1 MSRLRPPDV
10 GDRRHDP
17 ASLQAAAADLVL
29 GGAPVGNPLQ
39 RYVGTAAVGPAW
51 RHLQDRLASGA
62 EASPRDDR
70 SGSFRLALFAPNAR
84 AGAHAR
90 ESRRLGGLQGAD
102 HPAKTWR
109 AALPRTAHPG
119 SEESNPSAEPASPAP
134 PAWRGLPPDNGVRG
148 GTSAACRY
156 SSSGGGR
163 GGPPK

>member
-70 SGSFRLALFAPNAR
+70 SGSFASGRRGRSRPSRDSIPNEGSGSSIPPRPRRSLLRAPWK
-84 AGAHAR
+84 
-90 ESRRLGGLQGAD
+90 LLIGLQIRPGRGSSTQNISIHA
-102 HPAKTWR
+102 PAGFGWR
-109 AALPRTAHPG
+109 FRPTTPQLPSTRS
-119 SEESNPSAEPASPAP
+119 SEETSN
-134 PAWRGLPPDNGVRG
+134 RGPR
-148 GTSAACRY
+148 
-156 SSSGGGR
+156 
-163 GGPPK
+163 

>member
-70 SGSFRLALFAPNAR
+70 SGSFAS
-84 AGAHAR
+84 G
-90 ESRRLGGLQGAD
+90 RRGRIRPSEIPFRTKEAFFD
-102 HPAKTWR
+102 PAK
-109 AALPRTAHPG
+109 AAKIVIA
-119 SEESNPSAEPASPAP
+119 SAVEGIDQAT
-134 PAWRGLPPDNGVRG
+134 N
-148 GTSAACRY
+148 
-156 SSSGGGR
+156 
-163 GGPPK
+163 